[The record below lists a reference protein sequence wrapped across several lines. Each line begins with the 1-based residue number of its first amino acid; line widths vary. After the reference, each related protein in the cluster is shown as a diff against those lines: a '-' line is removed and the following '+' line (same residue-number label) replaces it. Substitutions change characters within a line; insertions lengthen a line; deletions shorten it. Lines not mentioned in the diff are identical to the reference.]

1 MKISVINTGNELL
14 SGTTINTNLSFIG
27 RMLTASGM
35 KVARAVTV
43 PDNAV
48 TIRQA
53 LSDMLL
59 DSDVV
64 MMSGGLGSTSDDIT
78 REVVCATLNL
88 PLQINYDYHKK
99 LQVHW
104 ETLNRGTVPCEL
116 FNQAKIPDKAVILE
130 NHNGTAPGLWI
141 DAELNSSGKH
151 IILLPG
157 PPAELEP
164 MFLNE
169 VMPRLLH
176 ILKEKIYT
184 EHFMV
189 IGTSELFVQQQIEK
203 IIAGTGISPAYCAS
217 TEGVKTFLS
226 SSDLTLLQEKTL
238 IAIAAFG
245 SAVATNRKLSLVDE
259 VFEMLKSQNFTLAT
273 AESCT
278 GGMIAAAFTDLPG
291 SSLIFSG
298 SIVAYSN
305 QVKIEQLDVPEN
317 IIVSHGAVSEECVT
331 AMVANVRKKFHTNA
345 GIAVSGIAG
354 PGGGTEQKPVG
365 LVYIGAEL
373 NERRLVKKFQFKG
386 SRAEVRHRAVVN
398 ALRLLRE
405 LLLTADVE

>member
-1 MKISVINTGNELL
+1 
-14 SGTTINTNLSFIG
+14 
-27 RMLTASGM
+27 
-35 KVARAVTV
+35 
-43 PDNAV
+43 
-48 TIRQA
+48 
-53 LSDMLL
+53 
-59 DSDVV
+59 
-64 MMSGGLGSTSDDIT
+64 
-78 REVVCATLNL
+78 
-88 PLQINYDYHKK
+88 
-99 LQVHW
+99 
-104 ETLNRGTVPCEL
+104 
-116 FNQAKIPDKAVILE
+116 
-130 NHNGTAPGLWI
+130 
-141 DAELNSSGKH
+141 
-151 IILLPG
+151 
-157 PPAELEP
+157 